1 VYTQGFLV
9 LAGCNSFTLSRLDTG
24 TADLAR
30 ESLLEQ
36 LFLHIVLECVFY
48 GVVHALINRKCAQPM
63 GRDMW
68 AHHVASAVAGIYC
81 RVVRALGSRA
91 RRALLGRRTRSPYRH
106 PEPIAMTCICI
117 PRRASIC
124 GRWRCGCA

>member
-1 VYTQGFLV
+1 V

-30 ESLLEQ
+30 ENLLEQ

-48 GVVHALINRKCAQPM
+48 GFVHSLINRKCAQSM

-68 AHHVASAVAGIYC
+68 AHHMASAVAGIYC

-91 RRALLGRRTRSPYRH
+91 RRALLRRRTHRLAVVLR
-106 PEPIAMTCICI
+106 PIAMTCI
-117 PRRASIC
+117 PRRASTC
-124 GRWRCGCA
+124 GRWRCGCV